1 MFWFGLAAAGYTLTS
16 ICVLKWPHLIH
27 SSDPRKMR
35 RPRYKHISHRGGA
48 GEGPEN
54 TLLTF
59 RRAIALGTDMLEI
72 DCHLTRDQIP
82 VVIHDANLKR
92 LTGVDAFVRDV
103 KFEDLPP
110 LLPQLPL
117 DFVPGQAYQVPS
129 GMECAQFMALEDV
142 FRHFPGMG
150 VNIDIKVHDEKLVQA
165 VSEIVERYQALDT
178 TVWGSFRQNTTD
190 LCHATNP
197 NIGLFASF
205 PRVLKILVLFYL
217 GLLPFVPLK
226 ETHFEIPMPRIY
238 ATSVIR
244 DPNQGVIRSILA
256 RVANFLLMSPIL
268 FKHLE
273 KRGIQTYIWVLNNED
288 EFERAYHCG
297 ATGIMTDYPSKLKLF
312 QLSQGMA

>member
-1 MFWFGLAAAGYTLTS
+1 MFWSGLIATYALTS
-16 ICVLKWPHLIH
+16 ICLLKWPHWIH
-27 SSDPRKMR
+27 PRRSR
-35 RPRYKHISHRGGA
+35 RPCYKHISHRGGA

-72 DCHLTRDQIP
+72 DCHLTQDHIP
-82 VVIHDANLKR
+82 VVVHDANLKR
-92 LTGVDAFVRDV
+92 LTGVDALVRDV
-103 KFEDLPP
+103 KFQDLPP
-110 LLPQLPL
+110 LLPRLPL
-117 DFVPGQAYQVPS
+117 DFVPGQAYHVPKD
-129 GMECAQFMALEDV
+129 MECAKLMALEDV
-142 FRHFPGMG
+142 FRQFPGIG

-165 VSEIVERYQALDT
+165 VSEIVTRYDALDT

-197 NIGLFASF
+197 DIGLFASF
-205 PRVLKILVLFYL
+205 PRVLKILLLFYL

-226 ETHFEIPMPRIY
+226 ETHFEIPMPRIF

-244 DPNQGVIRSILA
+244 DPPQGVIRSALA
-256 RVANFLLMSPIL
+256 RTANFLLMSPIL

-273 KRGIQTYIWVLNNED
+273 KRGIQTYIWVLNNEE
-288 EFERAYHCG
+288 EFERAFLCG